1 LARSRFAPR
10 RSRLRGSVLDPFKP
24 RIMRLLYTYPYS
36 AQQIFQRL
44 REEGYPGGVTILRV
58 YVRHIR
64 PTERPVRL
72 KLHFAPSGCAQV
84 NWTQFDHLALGR
96 ARCPLMAFIMVLSY
110 SRRIFLRFFLN
121 SRMENFL
128 RGHVQAFESWPG
140 VPRIIVYDNL
150 KDAVLE
156 RQGGDIRF
164 HPTLCEFAG
173 HYGYEPRPVA
183 IARGNERGRVERAIR
198 YLRMNFFAARE
209 FVDLDDLNAQAD
221 VWCRS
226 LAADRPCPEQNTLSV
241 REAFAEEAHLLLKLP
256 DNAYP
261 LLERVAVTAGKMPY
275 VRFDLND
282 YSKRGAHCRW
292 PAHPGPSSTKL
303 RQGCLAS

>member
-1 LARSRFAPR
+1 
-10 RSRLRGSVLDPFKP
+10 
-24 RIMRLLYTYPYS
+24 M
-36 AQQIFQRL
+36 
-44 REEGYPGGVTILRV
+44 
-58 YVRHIR
+58 
-64 PTERPVRL
+64 
-72 KLHFAPSGCAQV
+72 
-84 NWTQFDHLALGR
+84 
-96 ARCPLMAFIMVLSY
+96 LSY
-110 SRRIFLRFFLN
+110 SRQIFLRFFRN

-128 RGHVQAFESWPG
+128 RGHVQAFEAWPG

-150 KDAVLE
+150 KDAVLK
-156 RQGGDIRF
+156 RQGDAIRF

-173 HYGYEPRPVA
+173 HYGYEPRTVA

-198 YLRMNFFAARE
+198 YLRTNFFAARE

-275 VRFDLND
+275 VRFDPND
-282 YSKRGAHCRW
+282 CSIPVLAKKCIWRGNRAADDR
-292 PAHPGPSSTKL
+292 G
-303 RQGCLAS
+303 